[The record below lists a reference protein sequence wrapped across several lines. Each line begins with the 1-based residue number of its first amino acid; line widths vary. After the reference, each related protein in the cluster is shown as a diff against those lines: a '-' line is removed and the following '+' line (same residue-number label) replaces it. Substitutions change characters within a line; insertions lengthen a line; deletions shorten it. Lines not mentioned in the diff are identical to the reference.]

1 MTWASL
7 VFSYSALRIELVGT
21 LVLRLVLWLLPTLFF
36 LLFDVGLPSLAE
48 AIKHYGATS
57 LPRRDAVPLLKKLLL
72 ALGNLVLFTAVQ
84 ALLSVA
90 AAKLFKGPLFTTSTT
105 LPLPWQIVKHV
116 ALLFAAREVLTY
128 YIHKHLLHARG
139 PLAAWHKAFAHAH
152 RGAPY
157 ALLTY
162 ADHPLPLLLH
172 RLLPAYLPALL
183 LRPHLLTYFV
193 FTLLATLE
201 EVLTMSGYSIVPGL
215 VLGGIARRH
224 ATHYAC
230 RGRGN
235 YSSWGLLDLAH
246 GTNVGR
252 DVIDE
257 LQDEADRYR
266 AKKRSAA
273 ASSSSSSTRA
283 LAAASDVSDTDSG
296 KKSRKSTTRKR
307 L

>member
-7 VFSYSALRIELVGT
+7 VFSYSALRIELIGT
-21 LVLRLVLWLLPTLFF
+21 LVLRLVLWLIPTLFF
-36 LLFDVGLPSLAE
+36 LLFDIGLPSLSE

-72 ALGNLVLFTAVQ
+72 ALGNLVLFTGVQ
-84 ALLSVA
+84 ALLSLA
-90 AAKLFKGPLFTTSTT
+90 ASKLFKGPLFTTSTT
-105 LPLPWQIVKHV
+105 LPLPWQILKHV
-116 ALLFAAREVLTY
+116 SMLFVMREVLTY
-128 YIHKHLLHARG
+128 YIHKHLLHSRG
-139 PLAAWHKAFAHAH
+139 PLAAWHKSFAHAH

-172 RLLPAYLPALL
+172 RLLPSYLPALL
-183 LRPHLLTYFV
+183 IRPHLLTYFV
-193 FTLLATLE
+193 FTMLATLE
-201 EVLTMSGYSIVPGL
+201 EMMTMSGYSIVPGL

-230 RGRGN
+230 RGKGN

-246 GTNVGR
+246 GTSVGR
-252 DVIDE
+252 DVIDD

-266 AKKRSAA
+266 AKKRATT
-273 ASSSSSSTRA
+273 SSSHKTTVPA
-283 LAAASDVSDTDSG
+283 GASDVSDTDSG
-296 KKSRKSTTRKR
+296 KKSRKSATRKR